1 MGKYE
6 RKDNQNSAL
15 RILLTLILSAAS
27 LCAMVLGL
35 RWALLH
41 VGVPGTS
48 TQTEASSLA
57 MMDRYDMYMTNV
69 ISNALDGV
77 LDIEKVYWLNDDD
90 MIAPEPDQDK
100 FGKTTDPA
108 TMQEF
113 LDNAAELLNGQQT
126 LFTTETELFDGS
138 EVTYYLDETIMCIT
152 WKQVM
157 HNAVYTISE
166 VKIAHPSQLRRFVAD
181 GVYGSDKQYRTTE
194 MAATVNAVTASS
206 GDFYKFRPY
215 GISVYNREVYR
226 YDSRVDTCF
235 ITDSGEMLFVRAGEL
250 SGKEAIDAYVE
261 ENDVRFSLAF
271 GPVLVDNF
279 EVVPTYSY
287 PVGEIENHYPRA
299 AICYMGELHYLLVA
313 CNQEDNLKN
322 VATIERLAE
331 TMQSL
336 GCEKAYALDGGQTA
350 VIVTNDE
357 LINRPSYGY
366 QRTLS
371 DIVYFATAI
380 PDGGQD

>member
-1 MGKYE
+1 
-6 RKDNQNSAL
+6 
-15 RILLTLILSAAS
+15 
-27 LCAMVLGL
+27 MVLGL
-35 RWALLH
+35 RWGLLH
-41 VGVPGTS
+41 VGVPGGS
-48 TQTEASSLA
+48 SQAEASSLA

-90 MIAPEPDQDK
+90 MIAPEPNQDK
-100 FGKTTDPA
+100 FGKTSDPA
-108 TMQEF
+108 AMGAF
-113 LDNAAELLNGQQT
+113 LEEAKELLGGQQT
-126 LFTTETELFDGS
+126 LFTTETELFEGS

-157 HNAVYTISE
+157 HNSIYTISE

-250 SGKEAIDAYVE
+250 SGKNAIDAYVE
-261 ENDVRFSLAF
+261 DNNVRFSLAF
-271 GPVLVDNF
+271 GPVLVDNY

-287 PVGEIENHYPRA
+287 PVGEIENRYPRA
-299 AICYMGELHYLLVA
+299 AICGMGDLHYLLVT
-313 CNQEDNLKN
+313 CNQEENLKN
-322 VATIERLAE
+322 VASIELFAKSL
-331 TMQSL
+331 QSL

-371 DIVYFATAI
+371 DIVYFATAV
-380 PDGGQD
+380 PNGG

>member
-1 MGKYE
+1 MTVGKYE
-6 RKDNQNSAL
+6 RKSKKHSAL
-15 RILLTLILSAAS
+15 RILLTLVLSAVS
-27 LCAMVLGL
+27 LCAMVMGL
-35 RWALLH
+35 RWGLFH
-41 VGVPGTS
+41 IGVPGDS
-48 TQTEASSLA
+48 VQTQSGSLA
-57 MMDRYDMYMTNV
+57 VMDRYDMYMTNA
-69 ISNALDGV
+69 ISGALDGV

-90 MIAPEPDQDK
+90 MTAPEPDQEK
-100 FGKTTDPA
+100 FGKTNDPS
-108 TMQEF
+108 TMQAF
-113 LDNAAELLNGQQT
+113 LDNAAQLLDGQQT
-126 LFTTETELFDGS
+126 LFTTETELFEGS
-138 EVTYYLDETIMCIT
+138 EVTYYLDETIMSIT

-157 HNAVYTISE
+157 HNAIYTISE
-166 VKIAHPSQLRRFVAD
+166 VKIAHPSQFRRFVAD
-181 GVYGSDKQYRTTE
+181 GVYGSDKQYMTTD

-250 SGKEAIDAYVE
+250 SGKENIDAYVE
-261 ENDVRFSLAF
+261 ENNVRFSLAF
-271 GPVLVDNF
+271 GPVLVDNS

-287 PVGEIENHYPRA
+287 PVGEIENRYPRA

-313 CNQEDNLKN
+313 CNQEENLKN
-322 VATIERLAE
+322 VATIELFAKSL
-331 TMQSL
+331 QSL

-371 DIVYFATAI
+371 DIVYFATAV
-380 PDGGQD
+380 PDGG

>member
-1 MGKYE
+1 MGKFE
-6 RKDNQNSAL
+6 KKRKKHSVLQ
-15 RILLTLILSAAS
+15 ILLTLVLSAAS
-27 LCAMVLGL
+27 LCAMAFGL

-41 VGVPGTS
+41 VGVPGTT
-48 TQTEASSLA
+48 TQSEAASLA

-90 MIAPEPDQDK
+90 MIAPEPDQEK
-100 FGKTTDPA
+100 FGKTNDPA
-108 TMQEF
+108 TMQAF
-113 LDNAAELLNGQQT
+113 LEEAEELLDGQQT
-126 LFTTETELFDGS
+126 LFTTETELFEGS
-138 EVTYYLDETIMCIT
+138 EVTYYLDETIMSIT

-157 HNAVYTISE
+157 HNSIYTISE

-235 ITDSGEMLFVRAGEL
+235 INDSGEMLFVRAGEL
-250 SGKEAIDAYVE
+250 SGKEAIEAYVK
-261 ENDVRFSLAF
+261 ENNVRFSLAF
-271 GPVLVDNF
+271 GPILVEDYQ
-279 EVVPTYSY
+279 VVPTYSY
-287 PVGEIENHYPRA
+287 PVGEVENRYPRA
-299 AICYMGELHYLLVA
+299 AICGMGELHYLLVA

-322 VATIERLAE
+322 VATIELFAE
-331 TMQSL
+331 SLQSL

-371 DIVYFATAI
+371 DIVYFATAV
-380 PDGGQD
+380 PDGGQ

>member
-6 RKDNQNSAL
+6 KKQGHPIL
-15 RILLTLILSAAS
+15 RILLTLVLSVAS
-27 LCAMVLGL
+27 LWAMVLGF

-41 VGVPGTS
+41 VGVPGS
-48 TQTEASSLA
+48 ASQSEPASLA
-57 MMDRYDMYMTNV
+57 MADRYDMYMTNV

-90 MIAPEPDQDK
+90 MIAPEPDQSK

-108 TMQEF
+108 TMGEF
-113 LDNAAELLNGQQT
+113 LKEAQDLLGGQQT
-126 LFTTETELFDGS
+126 LFTTETELFEGS
-138 EVTYYLDETIMCIT
+138 EVTYYLDETIMSIT
-152 WKQVM
+152 WKQVE
-157 HNAVYTISE
+157 HNAIYTISE

-181 GVYGSDKQYRTTE
+181 GVYGSDKQYLTTE

-235 ITDSGEMLFVRAGEL
+235 FTDAGEMLFVRAGEL
-250 SGKEAIDAYVE
+250 SGKDAIDAYVE
-261 ENDVRFSLAF
+261 ENNVRFSLAF
-271 GPVLVDNF
+271 GPILIDHYELVT
-279 EVVPTYSY
+279 TYSY
-287 PVGEIENHYPRA
+287 PIGEIENHYPRA

-322 VATIERLAE
+322 VPTIHRLAE
-331 TMQSL
+331 TLQSF
-336 GCEKAYALDGGQTA
+336 GCEKAYTLDGGQTA

-380 PDGGQD
+380 PDGGQG